1 MEFQYLLEQKTM
13 DYIQDKNLELVEK
26 VCGIVVL
33 LYIL

>member
-26 VCGIVVL
+26 KYVE
-33 LYIL
+33 